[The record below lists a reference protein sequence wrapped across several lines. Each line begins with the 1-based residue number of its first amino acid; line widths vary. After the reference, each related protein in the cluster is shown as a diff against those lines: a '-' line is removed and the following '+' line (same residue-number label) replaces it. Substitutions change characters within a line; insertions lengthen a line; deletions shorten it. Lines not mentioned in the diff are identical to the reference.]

1 MFAFYCGLETTEA
14 TLLVAR
20 QQEREGSFRFEGFFD
35 GLTYGLAGRLLFDTA
50 SSHAVLSA
58 NITAGVLGSIA
69 SLEANCLKN
78 EKTCEGL
85 DELRF
90 RILTMYHEPQQ
101 GFGFRTPFSPGAAH
115 A

>member
-58 NITAGVLGSIA
+58 NITAGRSSRKYRLLGDK
-69 SLEANCLKN
+69 LF
-78 EKTCEGL
+78 EK
-85 DELRF
+85 
-90 RILTMYHEPQQ
+90 
-101 GFGFRTPFSPGAAH
+101 
-115 A
+115 